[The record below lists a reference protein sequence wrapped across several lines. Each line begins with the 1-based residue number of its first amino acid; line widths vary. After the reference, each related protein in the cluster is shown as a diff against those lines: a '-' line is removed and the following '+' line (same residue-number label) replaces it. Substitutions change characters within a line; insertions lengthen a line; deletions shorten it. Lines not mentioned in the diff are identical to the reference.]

1 MTAHPGV
8 IFNLRDTARTTAA
21 ITWAWTEEE
30 QTTAEP
36 GEILDLAD
44 TARTT
49 AAITWSWT
57 EDIGPTNIDLAPRF
71 ASTLA
76 GFIRVV
82 PTHTEVPENFTLRPR
97 FAGTAAGALAVAPEF
112 VRGTVRVRPE
122 FAGALTGTL
131 AATVSH
137 MEVPEG
143 IGLAPRFAGAISGVL
158 DAEARTR
165 EPVDYPLAPAYAGR
179 IRPSRLIILRLQFMV
194 RLRRFISLRPAF
206 EALLRGAL
214 AVEPPEKASFL
225 PLPWIR
231 DLQQPSL
238 RSDETRWTP
247 TNPDTDDDF
256 ADPVPPD
263 LVLERDRATAL
274 DLGQIRFGFFDFGDG
289 FPVRFVELYLDPVD
303 HQFID
308 AVETGDNIEV
318 VLIHLS
324 DDGER
329 TEIWSTDGIGRPV
342 GSGTTSRYNW
352 GQPLNNDYWTE
363 ARRLA
368 GTGKWQFRL
377 ESAIKNYEIAPE
389 FAGTVTGNLRFLQ
402 LPPRMAGTV
411 AGTLAVEPAFEP
423 LIHNYPLSLRMF
435 GAIFGDIAIPILR
448 PEFNATLTG
457 ALRVRRPTHT
467 EVIEAF
473 RIEPELAGTVAGALE
488 IDFQFTEIAEII
500 PILPR
505 LTGGVTGRLR
515 VRTPNITEV
524 PEAIIMAPAFAGTV
538 AGALA
543 VTLAIN
549 EVAERIPLAPSMLG
563 AIFGDLAI
571 PILRPEFAGAIT
583 GALAVEPV
591 HDEIPEN
598 FTLRP
603 RFRQARLTGT
613 LAVGLILTETPE
625 GIRLNPAYTGT
636 VAGALAVDTPAHTEV
651 PENIDILPAMVGS
664 IFGDM
669 VLPLLPPR
677 FAGVITGAL
686 AVEPVITEV
695 PQTIFINARFRG
707 ARLRQAALAV
717 TLQHT
722 EVPERIPVLPAFVSS
737 ASGIL
742 TVATPAHTEVR
753 ENIVIRPSFGP
764 VRIRGRGGARR
775 GLAVTLQITELPE
788 GINLLPRFL
797 GRLAGDL
804 VLPLLP
810 PRMAG
815 TITGTLAVAL
825 QHTEIPEGITFQ
837 PAFAGTLAGA
847 LAVTLT
853 HTEVPENIGL
863 SPDMTG
869 SLFGDLVIPILRPE
883 FAGTLAGTLAVA
895 PVHTEIPEAF
905 RIDPDMTGTVTG
917 ALAVTPAH
925 TEVPETIPIAPRMLG
940 AVFGDLAIPIL
951 RPEFA
956 GAVTGAL
963 AVALTHTEVPEN
975 INIRVRLRGGRIRQ
989 AALSVTLILTETPEG
1004 IRLSPALAGTVAGA
1018 LAVDPPIH
1026 TEVAETIPIGVGM
1039 VGAVTGDMVLP
1050 LLPPRFAGAISGVLR
1065 VRTPQHTEVPEG
1077 IGLAPAFAGSL
1088 SGTLS
1093 ATPAH
1098 TEVVERFALRPAFV
1112 GAITGALAVDTPAHT
1127 EVPENIGLPPL
1138 MTGAIFG
1145 DLAIPILR
1153 PEFAGAI
1160 TGALAVEPVHTEVP
1174 EAFRIDPD
1182 MTGAV
1187 TGALAVTPSHTEVP
1201 ERISLAPSMLGA
1213 IFGDLVIPI
1222 LRPAFAGALTG
1233 TLAVD
1238 TPAHTE
1244 IPERLTLRPELA
1256 GTVTGTLAVTP
1267 GVIEIP
1273 EGILLSPAFAGTLA
1287 GNLFLSTIRPKMAGA
1302 LTGALAVEP
1311 VHTEVPE
1318 GIRIRPRFRQAR
1330 IRQAALSVTLIHTE
1344 VAETFDLSPSM
1355 LGSVFGDLVIPI
1367 LRPAFA
1373 GTVTGALAVE
1383 PAITETP
1390 ETVFIRPAFA
1400 GAVTGALAVAPVH
1413 TEVPERIPLLPELT
1427 GGLTGALAVTVVHTE
1442 RAEGFTLAAAYTGAL
1457 TGTLAVALTHTEIP
1471 EGIGLAPL
1479 MTGAIFG
1486 DLVIPILRPEFAGTL
1501 TGALAVEPVH
1511 TEIPEG
1517 FGIRPVFSGTI
1528 AGTLAALP
1536 VRRRVAA
1543 NRIVM
1548 PLMFGTLTG
1557 VMEVEPVMTVGLG
1570 LPWIRPVSRAL
1581 SRFAATFSATADP
1594 TPAPRGILRT
1604 PETVTDLHSVVA
1616 GRHDFGDGFP
1626 IRYVNIRLAPNTAR
1640 FVEAVETEIALSI
1653 VHIADNGTETVLYE
1667 ADSLPNYSPQPA
1679 STYSLNEANDDYWTG
1694 LRQAFTGGR
1703 FEFRMELAG
1712 ENRPLAP
1719 EFAGTVIGRNA
1730 LAIATP
1736 LIVSR
1741 PPLNLNIRPRM
1752 FGSIFSK
1759 LTVDTPDLSILY
1771 EQTIALLPEWY
1782 TELNIPGSVQIQ
1794 EWRPPAD
1801 APVQIVRG
1809 LRPPIFPQPNRRV
1822 KRYFDSLE
1830 IAVIPPQP
1838 TVATLRFSTIPSG
1851 TSTTFGDDLTSR
1863 FETEGGAELT
1873 VEEHVIEMPMADEA
1887 SKDEPYI
1894 FQSVSGA
1901 LETLLD
1907 DTIGDGPSSL
1917 GGTLF
1922 LTDQFSVEIVG
1933 LGFQGTVQ
1941 GAGMKFPLLP
1951 PRFEGEAS
1959 GAMAVTLDHIEVP
1972 EDIPIAA
1979 ALAGIVSGAMGITLE
1994 HTEVPE
2000 DFLLERQFDG
2010 TIMGDLQVGDLE
2022 LGTGYAI
2029 FPRFGLGIM
2038 AGAGFEVALARKDG
2052 IPMAPAFAGTAAGA
2066 LVVEPDKVRLPKN
2079 RTVEPALAGTL
2090 AGNMFLPTIRPKMV
2104 GTISGALAV
2113 MPQHVEVPEDIPIPP
2128 AFAGAVTGTTAI
2140 TLLHNEVAEII
2151 QLRPRFD
2158 GVGSTVLSIPIL
2170 FPEFNGTLSG
2180 GLDAAVRALDA
2191 FDPRF
2196 RFAPDVV
2203 LLKGVPVNLAVP
2215 RVYAEERE
2223 STYTVEGLPAGLSY
2237 NATRHTIEGTPT
2249 DNTTDYQIVVT
2260 YNPPAVT

>member
-1 MTAHPGV
+1 MTGHPGG
-8 IFNLRDTARTTAA
+8 ILNLRETAQTASTV
-21 ITWAWTEEE
+21 TWRWEEE
-30 QTTAEP
+30 ILAEDH
-36 GEILDLAD
+36 E
-44 TARTT
+44 
-49 AAITWSWT
+49 
-57 EDIGPTNIDLAPRF
+57 LAPRF

-82 PTHTEVPENFTLRPR
+82 PEHTEVPENFTLRPAL
-97 FAGTAAGALAVAPEF
+97 AGTAAGALAVAPEF
-112 VRGTVRVRPE
+112 IRATIRVRPE

-194 RLRRFISLRPAF
+194 RPRAFISLRPAF
-206 EALLRGAL
+206 EALLRGTL

-231 DLQQPSL
+231 DLQQPEL

-256 ADPVPPD
+256 ADPVPLD

-389 FAGTVTGNLRFLQ
+389 FAGAVTGNLRFLQ

-423 LIHNYPLSLRMF
+423 LLIDYPLSLRMF

-505 LTGGVTGRLR
+505 MTGGVTGRLR

-571 PILRPEFAGAIT
+571 PILRPEFAGTLT

-613 LAVGLILTETPE
+613 LAVGLVLAETPE
-625 GIRLNPAYTGT
+625 GIRLNPAFAGALTGT
-636 VAGALAVDTPAHTEV
+636 LAVDTPAHTEV

-677 FAGVITGAL
+677 FAGALTGAL

-737 ASGIL
+737 ASGTL
-742 TVATPAHTEVR
+742 AVATPAHTEVR

-797 GRLAGDL
+797 GRLVGDL

-815 TITGTLAVAL
+815 ALTGTLAVAL
-825 QHTEIPEGITFQ
+825 QHTELPEGITFQ
-837 PAFAGTLAGA
+837 PAFAGTVTGA
-847 LAVTLT
+847 LAVAPS

-869 SLFGDLVIPILRPE
+869 AIFGDLVIPILRPE
-883 FAGTLAGTLAVA
+883 FAGAVTGALAVA

-905 RIDPDMTGTVTG
+905 RIDPDMTGAVTG
-917 ALAVTPAH
+917 TLAVDTPAH

-956 GAVTGAL
+956 GAVTGTL

-1050 LLPPRFAGAISGVLR
+1050 LLPPRFAGAISGALR

-1077 IGLAPAFAGSL
+1077 FALAPAFAG
-1088 SGTLS
+1088 
-1093 ATPAH
+1093 A
-1098 TEVVERFALRPAFV
+1098 V
-1112 GAITGALAVDTPAHT
+1112 TGALAVGTPTLTEVIERLALRPVFAGTVAGALAVTPSHT
-1127 EVPENIGLPPL
+1127 EVPENIGLSPD

-1145 DLAIPILR
+1145 DLVIPILR
-1153 PEFAGAI
+1153 PAFAGAV
-1160 TGALAVEPVHTEVP
+1160 TGALAVALTHTEVP

-1187 TGALAVTPSHTEVP
+1187 TGTLAVTPSHTEVP

-1213 IFGDLVIPI
+1213 IFGDLVLP
-1222 LRPAFAGALTG
+1222 LLPPRMAGALTG

-1244 IPERLTLRPELA
+1244 IPERLTLRPEMA

-1273 EGILLSPAFAGTLA
+1273 EGILLSPAFAGTVA
-1287 GNLFLSTIRPKMAGA
+1287 GNLFLSTIRPKMAGVI
-1302 LTGALAVEP
+1302 TGALAVEP

-1330 IRQAALSVTLIHTE
+1330 IRRAALSVTLIHTE

-1355 LGSVFGDLVIPI
+1355 LGSIFGDLVIPI

-1373 GTVTGALAVE
+1373 GTLTGALAVE

-1390 ETVFIRPAFA
+1390 ETVFIRPAFV
-1400 GAVTGALAVAPVH
+1400 GAVTGALAVTPSHA
-1413 TEVPERIPLLPELT
+1413 EVPERIPILPELT

-1442 RAEGFTLAAAYTGAL
+1442 RAEGFTLAAAYTGAIS
-1457 TGTLAVALTHTEIP
+1457 GVLAVALEHTEIP
-1471 EGIGLAPL
+1471 EGIGLPPRML
-1479 MTGAIFG
+1479 GAVFG
-1486 DLVIPILRPEFAGTL
+1486 DLVIPILRPAFAGAV

-1570 LPWIRPVSRAL
+1570 LPWIRPVSRSL
-1581 SRFAATFSATADP
+1581 SRNAATFSATADP
-1594 TPAPRGILRT
+1594 TPAPKGILRT

-1667 ADSLPNYSPQPA
+1667 VDRLQNYSPQPA
-1679 STYSLNEANDDYWTG
+1679 STYSINEADDDYWTG

-1703 FEFRMELAG
+1703 FEFRMELGG
-1712 ENRPLAP
+1712 EDRPLAP

-1741 PPLNLNIRPRM
+1741 PPFNLNIRPRM
-1752 FGSIFSK
+1752 FGSIFSE

-1782 TELNIPGSVQIQ
+1782 TELNIPGSLQLQ

-1809 LRPPIFPQPNRRV
+1809 LRPEIFPQPNRRV

-1830 IAVIPPQP
+1830 IAVLPPQP

-1873 VEEHVIEMPMADEA
+1873 VEEHVIEMPMADEVG
-1887 SKDEPYI
+1887 KDEPYI

-1907 DTIGDGPSSL
+1907 DTIGGGPSSL

-1951 PRFEGEAS
+1951 ARFEGEAS
-1959 GAMAVTLDHIEVP
+1959 GAMAVTLEHIEIP

-1979 ALAGIVSGAMGITLE
+1979 ALAGIVSGAMGIALE

-2052 IPMAPAFAGTAAGA
+2052 IPMAPVFAGTAAGA

-2079 RTVEPALAGTL
+2079 RAVEPALAGTV
-2090 AGNMFLPTIRPKMV
+2090 AGNLFLPTIRPKMA
-2104 GTISGALAV
+2104 GTITGTLAATPV
-2113 MPQHVEVPEDIPIPP
+2113 HVEVPEDIPIAPE
-2128 AFAGAVTGTTAI
+2128 FAGTLTGTLAATPVH
-2140 TLLHNEVAEII
+2140 TEVPEII
-2151 QLRPRFD
+2151 QLRPRFE
-2158 GVGSTVLSIPIL
+2158 GVGSTVFSIPIL

-2196 RFAPDVV
+2196 RFSPDVV
-2203 LLKGVPVNLAVP
+2203 LLKGVPVSLDVP
-2215 RVYAEERE
+2215 RVYAEERG
-2223 STYTVEGLPAGLSY
+2223 SSYTVEGLPDGLSY